1 MQPAAFVRLFSIAAT
16 AAAALLCPPAAAQG
30 LLVTRA
36 ADGLRFAPAWD
47 LEVNGKDRVEILGD
61 KPATA
66 TPFNKLQHVK
76 LGATLLRDTGS
87 GVLVHYG
94 PSLQYVYP
102 QGISKKPFPA
112 PPDAWKEAA
121 LTYKKAEKGK
131 TPLPVPA
138 NEFVAYL
145 AGGVKELAAICMDR
159 TALALLGGGEAGVF
173 PVQIELTSAAVAAH
187 GSDPAMATVER
198 RVAEFLRVRRERFD
212 AGVNS
217 AQSLSEGLKM
227 SELSAKAYAD
237 VPEHKEARAKLAAGK
252 AWLDQRIAILKTL
265 AAGRQWDAFLL
276 AYRPFEKHQ
285 GSFPELSRQQRA
297 AMQASL
303 DGHWKSGRART
314 DRGEFRRAFNELRLA
329 SLRKPSQADLSSD
342 VARAWA
348 NYSRQSAVDRQNRRK
363 QLSPGDLDVI
373 EQNRNMADRYR
384 QQNKL
389 DEAMEKIAVAERID
403 SESLPLLLTKA
414 SVLGARGETA
424 RALRTLDNYDLL
436 AIEREREAGNKLRG
450 ELAFQLDDLRTSVR
464 ERLAKAW
471 EAAQYHE
478 TSALAK
484 KALLA
489 DENDPVFLYYGG
501 LGALVT
507 HDRKTGLAR
516 LNKYLDVSDSLD
528 ANGEQRA
535 RVARWLGLAA
545 TAPAANL
552 TAADAAGHW
561 LSGAPTPAGAAYCP
575 LSLGFA
581 ARIDRIEASGKLS
594 TKFNWDGPRLRS
606 IVPTFEKASAG
617 AAEKTIT
624 FSHTDKIPHPFA
636 ADAADAAHKAPEG
649 TDALLAASNLILPN
663 SPLIDTAMLGRLTGR
678 QATVGVAGNRFF
690 HPFVWERPYYF
701 AFEYDERGRVKS
713 ARQLAEKEPGARP
726 PVLAEFEWNEM
737 RLQAVRVYQLTAADA
752 PRGPQIYERTMQ
764 YQQDRLVG
772 EEFRAGQK
780 DGKIKY
786 VWNGATLVSAE
797 CDKDESLDQ
806 RSREVFFAAAGA
818 GARGKR

>member
-1 MQPAAFVRLFSIAAT
+1 MRPAAFVCLFSVAT
-16 AAAALLCPPAAAQG
+16 CLPAAAQG

-36 ADGLRFAPAWD
+36 ADGLRFTPAWD
-47 LEVNGKDRVEILGD
+47 LEVNGKDRVDILGD

-87 GVLVHYG
+87 GVWLHYG
-94 PSLQYVYP
+94 PAPQYLYP

-112 PPDAWKEAA
+112 PPDAWKESA
-121 LTYKKAEKGK
+121 LTYKKAEKDK
-131 TPLPVPA
+131 TPTPVPMS
-138 NEFVAYL
+138 EFVAYL
-145 AGGVKELAAICMDR
+145 AGGVKELAAVCMDES
-159 TALALLGGGEAGVF
+159 ALALVGGGAQGVF
-173 PVQIELTSAAVAAH
+173 PAQIELTAAAVAAH
-187 GSDPAMATVER
+187 GTNPAMASVER
-198 RVAEFLRVRRERFD
+198 RVAEFLRTRQERFD
-212 AGVNS
+212 AGMDS
-217 AQSLSEGLKM
+217 ARSLAEGLKM

-237 VPEHKEARAKLAAGK
+237 LPEHKDARAKLAASK
-252 AWLDQRIAILKTL
+252 AWLDQRMAILRTL

-285 GSFPELSRQQRA
+285 GSFPELAKQQRA

-303 DGHWKSGRART
+303 DEHWKSGRART
-314 DRGEFRRAFNELRLA
+314 DRGEFRRAWNELRLA

-363 QLSPGDLDVI
+363 QLPPGDLDVI

-403 SESLPLLLTKA
+403 AESLPLLLTKA
-414 SVLGARGETA
+414 GVLGARGETA

-450 ELAFQLDDLRTSVR
+450 ELAFQLDDLRKGMR
-464 ERLAKAW
+464 DRLAKAW
-471 EAAQYHE
+471 EAGRYHE
-478 TSALAK
+478 TAGLAK
-484 KALLA
+484 KGLLA

-516 LNKYLDVSDSLD
+516 LGKYLEVSDTLD
-528 ANGEQRA
+528 ANAEQRA
-535 RVARWLGLAA
+535 RVSRWLGLAS

-552 TAADAAGHW
+552 TAVDAAGGHW
-561 LSGAPTPAGAAYCP
+561 LSGAPTPGGAAYCP
-575 LSLGFA
+575 VSLGFA
-581 ARIDRIEASGKLS
+581 ARVDRIEASNKLS

-606 IVPTFEKASAG
+606 IVPVFEKAQASTG
-617 AAEKTIT
+617 EKTIS
-624 FSHTDKIPHPFA
+624 FSYAERIPHPFA
-636 ADAADAAHKAPEG
+636 VDAADVPRKAPEEA
-649 TDALLAASNLILPN
+649 DSLLAASNVILPN
-663 SPLIDTAMLGRLTGR
+663 HPLIDAAMLSRLTGR

-713 ARQLAEKEPGARP
+713 ARQLADKEPGARP
-726 PVLAEFEWNEM
+726 PVLAEFKWNEM
-737 RLQAVRVYQLTAADA
+737 RLQAVRVYQLTTPDS
-752 PRGPQIYERTMQ
+752 PRGAQIYERTMQ

-797 CDKDESLDQ
+797 CDKDESLDS
-806 RSREVFFAAAGA
+806 RSREVFFATGAA

>member
-1 MQPAAFVRLFSIAAT
+1 MQPAAFARFFSLT
-16 AAAALLCPPAAAQG
+16 TGVALLCLPASAQG
-30 LLVTRA
+30 LLVMRS
-36 ADGLRFAPAWD
+36 ADGLRFTPAWD
-47 LEVNGKDRVEILGD
+47 LEVNGKDRVDILGD
-61 KPATA
+61 KPATS
-66 TPFNKLQHVK
+66 TPFNKLPHVK
-76 LGATLLRDTGS
+76 LGPTLLRDTGS

-94 PSLQYVYP
+94 PALQYIYP
-102 QGISKKPFPA
+102 QGIAKKPFPA
-112 PPDAWKEAA
+112 PPDAWKESA
-121 LTYKKAEKGK
+121 LTYKKAEKDK
-131 TPLPVPA
+131 TPVPA
-138 NEFVAYL
+138 PMSEFVGYL
-145 AGGVKELAAICMDR
+145 AGGVKELASLCMDEA
-159 TALALLGGGEAGVF
+159 ALALIGGGPKGVF
-173 PVQIELTSAAVAAH
+173 AAQIELTAAAVAAH
-187 GSDPAMATVER
+187 GTNPAMASVER
-198 RVAEFLRVRRERFD
+198 RVAGFLRTRQERFD
-212 AGVNS
+212 AGVES

-227 SELSAKAYAD
+227 SDLSAKAYAD
-237 VPEHKEARAKLAAGK
+237 LPEHKEARAKLAASK
-252 AWLDQRIAILKTL
+252 AWLDQRMAILRTL

-285 GSFPELSRQQRA
+285 GSFPDLAKQQRA

-303 DGHWKSGRART
+303 EEHWKSGRART

-329 SLRKPSQADLSSD
+329 SMRKPSQADLSSD

-363 QLSPGDLDVI
+363 QLPPGDLDVI

-403 SESLPLLLTKA
+403 PESLPLLLTKA

-450 ELAFQLDDLRTSVR
+450 ELAFQLDDLRKGMR

-471 EAAQYHE
+471 EAGRYHE

-484 KALLA
+484 KGLLA

-507 HDRKTGLAR
+507 HDRKTGMAR
-516 LNKYLDVSDSLD
+516 LNKYLEVSDTLD
-528 ANGEQRA
+528 ANAEQRA
-535 RVARWLGLAA
+535 RVARWLGAAA

-552 TAADAAGHW
+552 TAVDAAGHW
-561 LSGAPTPAGAAYCP
+561 LSGAPVAPGAAYCP

-581 ARIDRIEASGKLS
+581 ARIDRIEASNKLS

-606 IVPTFEKASAG
+606 IVPTFEKAQAG
-617 AAEKTIT
+617 TGEKTIT
-624 FSHTDKIPHPFA
+624 FSYAERIPHPFA
-636 ADAADAAHKAPEG
+636 ADAADTPRKAPEEA
-649 TDALLAASNLILPN
+649 DALLAASNLILPN
-663 SPLIDTAMLGRLTGR
+663 SPLLDAAMLGRLTGR
-678 QATVGVAGNRFF
+678 QATVGMAGNRFF

-713 ARQLAEKEPGARP
+713 ARQLADKEPGARP

-737 RLQAVRVYQLTAADA
+737 RLQAVRVYQLTAVDA
-752 PRGPQIYERTMQ
+752 LRGPQIYERTMQ

-797 CDKDESLDQ
+797 CEKDESLDQ
-806 RSREVFFAAAGA
+806 RSREVFFATGAA